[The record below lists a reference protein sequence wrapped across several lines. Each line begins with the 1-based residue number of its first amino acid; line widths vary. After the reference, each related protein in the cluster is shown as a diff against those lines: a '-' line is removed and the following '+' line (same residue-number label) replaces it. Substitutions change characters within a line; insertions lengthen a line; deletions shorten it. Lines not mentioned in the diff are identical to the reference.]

1 MALRTSSIVCATVLA
16 LAAGT
21 GPAGADGL
29 PVLGVD
35 AGRTGVTSADGAVRI
50 VTLPAGNATLVAR
63 IATDGGRVLVVRRLR
78 GNVTIPAVA
87 YDGSATGLSADG
99 RTLALIE
106 PRAAFPRRVTPI
118 RILDAR
124 RLRPRSEL
132 LLGGDFSVD
141 AVSPDGG
148 LVYLVQYTSRVDPT
162 RYIVRALDARTGRL
176 VPGPIVDP
184 TEPDERM
191 RGLPMTRTDDAEG
204 RWAYTL
210 YDGAGGEPFV
220 HALDTA
226 GRTARCIDLDMLA
239 GTDVNGMRLRLD
251 ADGGTLVVARTTGSP
266 VALIDLTT
274 FEARKVMALRLW

>member
-16 LAAGT
+16 LAAGVT
-21 GPAGADGL
+21 AASADGL
-29 PVLGVD
+29 PVLGIDV
-35 AGRTGVTSADGAVRI
+35 GRTGVTGADGAVRI

-63 IATDGGRVLVVRRLR
+63 IATDGGRVLVARRLR

-87 YDGSATGLSADG
+87 YDGSAAGLSADG

-132 LLGGDFSVD
+132 LLGGDFSID
-141 AVSPDGG
+141 AVSPDGR
-148 LVYLVQYTSRVDPT
+148 LVYLVQYTSRLDPT
-162 RYIVRALDARTGRL
+162 RYVVRALDARTGRL
-176 VPGPIVDP
+176 VPGAIVDP
-184 TEPDERM
+184 TEPDEKM

-239 GTDVNGMRLRLD
+239 GADVTGMRLKLA
-251 ADGGTLVVARTTGSP
+251 ADGRTLAVAPTAGPT
-266 VALIDLTT
+266 VATIDLTT
-274 FEARKVMALRLW
+274 FTARRSRFPGLW